1 MEKILLAIHE
11 YLVVINHDNKTQ
23 NDEMG
28 IRIVKTVVNELV
40 KLKREKIWDAY
51 SVI

>member
-11 YLVVINHDNKTQ
+11 YLVIINHDNKTQ

-51 SVI
+51 TVI